1 MSRQGLVLAGATLLV
16 AVAVTSC
23 ATEVEGTAAA
33 PPTTHAAAGN
43 TDAATTP
50 PSPADKTGSA
60 GADDTGD
67 TGDNS
72 VAAPGQCIDGDEP
85 TPVDCD
91 EPHTVEVT
99 SSGTF
104 GGAMA
109 EEPPERDEIFAAV
122 FPSCREEAANY
133 LGSDD
138 YDLTTLSAW
147 LVWAGK
153 DAWARG
159 ERWYRCGVVELDKAD
174 MAKQRTGS
182 IRNALRGDGVHTY
195 RLCSLTAP
203 SEEPPALTTCDRPHR
218 GEAVALVPMGKHTDP
233 LPSEKEFDTAA
244 KEACGNAVIDYLG
257 AQRDD
262 VAAAWRWPDE
272 SAWRLGFNALTC
284 YLETDVPVTS
294 SLRGVKNSPL
304 PS

>member
-23 ATEVEGTAAA
+23 ATEVEGTATA
-33 PPTTHAAAGN
+33 PPTTHEAAGN
-43 TDAATTP
+43 TDAATTTR
-50 PSPADKTGSA
+50 PSVPDETGAA
-60 GADDTGD
+60 GADPT
-67 TGDNS
+67 S
-72 VAAPGQCIDGDEP
+72 VAAPGQCLNGDEP

-91 EPHTVEVT
+91 EPHTVEIT
-99 SSGTF
+99 ASGTF

-109 EEPPERDEIFAAV
+109 EEPPGRDEIFAAV

-153 DAWARG
+153 EAWARG

-174 MAKQRTGS
+174 VAKQRTGS

-218 GEAVALVPMGKHTDP
+218 GEAVALVPMGEHTDP
-233 LPSEKEFDTAA
+233 LPGDEKFDAA
-244 KEACGNAVIDYLG
+244 ARNACESAVIDYLG
-257 AQRDD
+257 VRRDD
-262 VAAAWRWPDE
+262 VAVAWRWPDAA
-272 SAWRLGFNALTC
+272 AWRLGFNNLTC
-284 YLETDVPVTS
+284 YLQTEVPITS
-294 SLRGVKNSPL
+294 SLRGAGDSPL
-304 PS
+304 PR